1 MLSDSKVRIPNQPS
15 FFRGRVLVWFSC
27 GAASACAAKLTLEQ
41 YPDAEILYCDTL
53 AFEHP
58 DNRRFIA
65 DVEKWIGKE
74 IKILKSEK
82 YKDIFDVFT
91 KRKFIIS
98 PPPARMAIC
107 TIELKRFV
115 REQYQGVGDVH
126 VFGFGV
132 DELARISRFE
142 RDNPELYLMFPLR
155 DAGMNKQA
163 CLDMLMQAGIGLPAM
178 YKLGYKNNNCIG
190 CVKGGKG
197 YWNKIR
203 VDFPESFERM
213 AKFEREINARI
224 FNDVW
229 LDELPPEAGR
239 YQSEFETECGVTCT
253 AFQHSVQPTAFGA
266 GGLAVIPLQS
276 SQIADES
283 SATHGG
289 G

>member
-1 MLSDSKVRIPNQPS
+1 MLSDSKVRTPQQPAL
-15 FFRGRVLVWFSC
+15 FRGRVLVWFSC

-53 AFEHP
+53 AYEHP

-82 YKDIFDVFT
+82 YQDIFDVFDKT
-91 KRKFIIS
+91 GWLVGVS
-98 PPPARMAIC
+98 GARC
-107 TIELKRFV
+107 TQELKRNV

-126 VFGFGV
+126 VFGFGA
-132 DELARISRFE
+132 DELARLARFE

-155 DAGMNKQA
+155 DAGMNKQS
-163 CLDMLMQAGIGLPAM
+163 CLNMLMQAGVELPAM

-190 CVKGGKG
+190 CVKGQKG

-203 VDFPESFERM
+203 VDFPEAFERM
-213 AKFEREINARI
+213 SKQERKMNVKIL
-224 FNDVW
+224 DVF
-229 LDELPPEAGR
+229 LDELDPSAGNYR
-239 YQSEFETECGVTCT
+239 SEFETECGVTCT

-283 SATHGG
+283 SATLGG

>member
-1 MLSDSKVRIPNQPS
+1 MSFNSNVRIPQQPALL
-15 FFRGRVLVWFSC
+15 RGRVLVWFSC

-82 YKDIFDVFT
+82 YRDIFDVFEKT
-91 KRKFIIS
+91 GWLVGHGM
-98 PPPARMAIC
+98 ARC
-107 TIELKRFV
+107 THALKRDV
-115 REQYQGVGDVH
+115 REAYQEPDDIH
-126 VFGFGV
+126 VFGFSV
-132 DELARISRFE
+132 DELARIARFE

-155 DAGMNKQA
+155 DAGMNKQD
-163 CLDMLMQAGIGLPAM
+163 CLNMLMRAGIELPVM

-203 VDFPESFERM
+203 VDFPDAFERM
-213 AKFEREINARI
+213 AKFERKINARI
-224 FNDVW
+224 FTDVW
-229 LDELPPEAGR
+229 LDELDPTAGNYR
-239 YQSEFETECGVTCT
+239 SEFETECGVTCT

-266 GGLAVIPLQS
+266 GGLSVVPPQS

-283 SATHGG
+283 PA
-289 G
+289 